1 MLTYSITKE
10 QEPIEA
16 LNIQAAMYAHQMKTK
31 QITKAYCKHLIAQ
44 QFTDIEQI
52 QDMMQRVRHYL
63 NIKLN

>member
-1 MLTYSITKE
+1 MSSHSITKE
-10 QEPIEA
+10 QEYNES

-52 QDMMQRVRHYL
+52 KDMTDRVRYYL
-63 NIKLN
+63 NVKLN